1 MNQDEIN
8 IAIITSTLIAVILVA
23 TIIFL
28 FLVVQNRKR
37 KHLLEKKISEQKF
50 EKELA
55 KSQNEIR
62 EKALK
67 NLSWEIHDNVGQLLS
82 VAKMQL
88 NRIELK
94 SSNKNEINEV
104 TKLVSKSLQD
114 LRALSKSLNPIA
126 IQQIG
131 FIKAIQLEID
141 RYNRLNFINANLQ
154 IVNTPFEIEKQ
165 KETILFRI
173 IQEFITNS
181 LKHSK
186 ASKLEIIIIFNK
198 DNLEIKINDNGVGF
212 DINNESNGIG
222 IINMQGRAKLIN
234 AELFIN
240 SKINKGTTLKIKI
253 LKNN

>member
-1 MNQDEIN
+1 MEKNEIYL
-8 IAIITSTLIAVILVA
+8 AIIASTLIVVLLVG

-28 FLVVQNRKR
+28 FLVVQNKKR
-37 KHLLEKKISEQKF
+37 KHLLEKKITEQEF

-55 KSQNEIR
+55 NSQNEIR

-88 NRIELK
+88 NRLEMKLD
-94 SSNKNEINEV
+94 NKEEINEV
-104 TKLVSKSLQD
+104 TQLVSKSLQD
-114 LRALSKSLNPIA
+114 LRALSKALNPVA
-126 IQQIG
+126 IQKIG

-141 RYNRLNFINANLQ
+141 RYNRLNFINASLQ
-154 IVNTPFEIEKQ
+154 IINAPFKLDKQ

-181 LKHSK
+181 LKHAK
-186 ASKLEIIIIFNK
+186 ATTLKVMVIFNEN
-198 DNLEIKINDNGVGF
+198 NLEIEVKDDGVGF
-212 DINNESNGIG
+212 VMNNESNGIG

-234 AELFIN
+234 ADLTIKSIIN
-240 SKINKGTTLKIKI
+240 QGTTLHISI
-253 LKNN
+253 LKN